1 MNKLQILKITLLIC
15 ILAEEIKR
23 VNKSRKINK
32 LVKNLREINS
42 TNVIKPDAI
51 SDSLASFFDK
61 F

>member
-1 MNKLQILKITLLIC
+1 MNKLQLLKIALLIV